1 MKHWVFHL
9 PVLISVYEA
18 DEDAG
23 GAVLLKDHSRR
34 HLDVHVYADNVEDAA
49 TSVDEKLQILL
60 GEEESPESGV
70 GPTIPY
76 IGPV

>member
-1 MKHWVFHL
+1 MKHYVFHV

-23 GAVLLKDHSRR
+23 GAVIVKDHSRR
-34 HLDVHVYADNVEDAA
+34 HLDIHVHAEDVEAAA

-60 GEEESPESGV
+60 GEEAPPESGV
-70 GPTIPY
+70 GPSVPY